1 MSWYAITIETATGA
15 TETYERAESIEQARI
30 QAAEWLARNAPDAK
44 VK

>member
-1 MSWYAITIETATGA
+1 MNWYAITIETATGE
-15 TETYERAESIEQARI
+15 TETFERADSIEQAKR